1 MKNLIKTFWRVLTEF
16 LDLCIHLRV
25 ADQGQE
31 RGLNWSDRWWES
43 KVSSLGIG
51 LTLSETVLKY
61 TVDDTSNTE

>member
-25 ADQGQE
+25 TNEGQE
-31 RGLNWSDRWWES
+31 RGLNWSNCWWEGE
-43 KVSSLGIG
+43 VSSLGIG
-51 LTLSETVLKY
+51 LTLSETVLED